1 MELATEVE
9 FTLPRGYTDEK
20 GQLHRRGRMRVATA
34 RDEIVSVSHP
44 WVQENEAYLPI
55 VLLSQVVV
63 QLGTLSP
70 VTPEI
75 IEGLFAV
82 DLAYLE
88 DLYLRLNSY
97 QGMDVQAR
105 CPYCSRELHLRLA
118 PVDSDAQD

>member
-9 FTLPRGYTDEK
+9 FMLPRGYTDDK
-20 GQLHRRGRMRVATA
+20 GQLHRRGRMRMATA
-34 RDEIVSVSHP
+34 KDEIVSVSHP
-44 WVQENEAYLPI
+44 WVQENEVYLPI

-63 QLGTLSP
+63 QLGTLAA
-70 VTPEI
+70 VTPEV

-88 DLYLRLNSY
+88 DLYMRLNSY

-105 CPYCSRELHLRLA
+105 CPYCNRELHLRLA
-118 PVDSDAQD
+118 PANPRVQG